1 MMHLSNFKK
10 YYFIDEFNPN
20 HLKILDKNISLIWR
34 SKYKQRNLKLI
45 SKLADFC
52 KKYKRSLFLSND
64 VKLALKLK
72 LNGAYISA
80 HNKDFR
86 FNNYKLKKNFK
97 IIGSAHNH
105 IEINIKKKQK
115 IKEIFIS
122 PIFKHK
128 NKSPLGIHKLKYI
141 FEDTEFEKIALGGIN
156 YKNIKL
162 LKLSNFIG
170 IAGISIFKK
179 KGPK

>member
-1 MMHLSNFKK
+1 MA
-10 YYFIDEFNPN
+10 EAATP
-20 HLKILDKNISLIWR
+20 
-34 SKYKQRNLKLI
+34 
-45 SKLADFC
+45 
-52 KKYKRSLFLSND
+52 
-64 VKLALKLK
+64 
-72 LNGAYISA
+72 
-80 HNKDFR
+80 
-86 FNNYKLKKNFK
+86 
-97 IIGSAHNH
+97 
-105 IEINIKKKQK
+105 KQK

-170 IAGISIFKK
+170 IAGISFFKK

>member
-1 MMHLSNFKK
+1 MTKK
-10 YYFIDEFNPN
+10 N
-20 HLKILDKNISLIWR
+20 KKNIKKKRDTGITFQKIAKLT
-34 SKYKQRNLKLI
+34 SKSIGK
-45 SKLADFC
+45 
-52 KKYKRSLFLSND
+52 
-64 VKLALKLK
+64 
-72 LNGAYISA
+72 AYV
-80 HNKDFR
+80 
-86 FNNYKLKKNFK
+86 NY
-97 IIGSAHNH
+97 
-105 IEINIKKKQK
+105 KKKQK

-170 IAGISIFKK
+170 IAGIRIFKK

>member
-1 MMHLSNFKK
+1 MHLLKFKK
-10 YYFIDEFNPN
+10 YYFIDNFNPV
-20 HLKILDKNISLIWR
+20 HLKALDKNISLIWR

-97 IIGSAHNH
+97 IIGSAHN
-105 IEINIKKKQK
+105 
-115 IKEIFIS
+115 IKELNLKIIQGCSYFIFS
-122 PIFKHK
+122 R
-128 NKSPLGIHKLKYI
+128 L
-141 FEDTEFEKIALGGIN
+141 FETN
-156 YKNIKL
+156 YKNKPGYLGIIKFYL
-162 LKLSNFIG
+162 FREFSFMIY
-170 IAGISIFKK
+170 IFSLRKI
-179 KGPK
+179 

>member
-1 MMHLSNFKK
+1 MHLKNLKK

-20 HLKILDKNISLIWR
+20 HLKVLDKNISLIWR

-128 NKSPLGIHKLKYI
+128 NKAPLGIHKLKYI